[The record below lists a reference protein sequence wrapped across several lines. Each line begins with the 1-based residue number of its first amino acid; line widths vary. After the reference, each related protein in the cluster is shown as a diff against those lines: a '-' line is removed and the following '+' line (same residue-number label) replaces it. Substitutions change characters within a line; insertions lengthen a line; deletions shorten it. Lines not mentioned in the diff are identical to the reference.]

1 MTSLPFYFFFIF
13 FVHPPRAIGEFT
25 HSRHSAIFYS
35 SARRN
40 YGRRLRVPRLKVTAD
55 ISWVFVTKPN
65 ARRLVTGHKGAKSTL
80 LVTGSFLKGD
90 NGGGLEP
97 LFAPP
102 PPSALSA
109 RRAIRPFR
117 IGISRVCAT
126 AHLRVP
132 AGEGKR
138 KERRCRTA
146 PTLTGNQ
153 R

>member
-1 MTSLPFYFFFIF
+1 MTSLPFYFLFIF

-65 ARRLVTGHKGAKSTL
+65 ARRLVAGHKGAKSTL
-80 LVTGSFLKGD
+80 LVTRSFLKGD

-97 LFAPP
+97 LFGPP
-102 PPSALSA
+102 PRLLCPRVVQLGRFESESAVFVQPPICGCQRGKVKGKSDA
-109 RRAIRPFR
+109 AEQ
-117 IGISRVCAT
+117 
-126 AHLRVP
+126 LR
-132 AGEGKR
+132 
-138 KERRCRTA
+138 
-146 PTLTGNQ
+146 L
-153 R
+153 